1 MLLFCYCPGVIP
13 SEANAAAKSSNASET
28 YEIMTGEADTGAT
41 PASQGDGGEDYMAM
55 DEEIPQED
63 YEEPQPNEPDKQQAS
78 AIQEEEYEM
87 PGADA
92 DYEGILN

>member
-1 MLLFCYCPGVIP
+1 
-13 SEANAAAKSSNASET
+13 
-28 YEIMTGEADTGAT
+28 MTGEADTGAT

-78 AIQEEEYEM
+78 TIQEEEYEM

>member
-1 MLLFCYCPGVIP
+1 
-13 SEANAAAKSSNASET
+13 
-28 YEIMTGEADTGAT
+28 MTGEADTAAI

-55 DEEIPQED
+55 DEDISQEN
-63 YEEPQPNEPDKQQAS
+63 YEEPKPNEPDKQAS
-78 AIQEEEYEM
+78 TIQEEEYEM

>member
-1 MLLFCYCPGVIP
+1 
-13 SEANAAAKSSNASET
+13 
-28 YEIMTGEADTGAT
+28 MTGEADTAAT

-55 DEEIPQED
+55 DEDLIQED
-63 YEEPQPNEPDKQQAS
+63 YEEAQPNEPDKQAS
-78 AIQEEEYEM
+78 TIQEEEYEM

>member
-1 MLLFCYCPGVIP
+1 
-13 SEANAAAKSSNASET
+13 
-28 YEIMTGEADTGAT
+28 MTGEADTAAI

-55 DEEIPQED
+55 DEDISQD
-63 YEEPQPNEPDKQQAS
+63 NYEEPEPNEPDKQAS
-78 AIQEEEYEM
+78 AIQEEVYEM